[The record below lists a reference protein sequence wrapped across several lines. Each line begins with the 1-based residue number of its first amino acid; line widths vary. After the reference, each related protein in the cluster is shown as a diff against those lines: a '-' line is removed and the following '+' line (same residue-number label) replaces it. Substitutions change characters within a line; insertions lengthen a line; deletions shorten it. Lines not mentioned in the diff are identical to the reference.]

1 MPAMNV
7 LARAK
12 MSSHLIFSS
21 PSPAMRLLNFHPKT
35 AALLQCETYSTKTTA
50 RGSSRKTPEPTKPK
64 PEKRSATTSLI
75 SFSQIALKQSEE
87 LTAVWPK
94 PGTIS
99 YQSKAANFVN
109 LIGRVGIPI
118 RFESAGGGKH
128 LATTV
133 ISLMNGGVKDP
144 LKIPVLFEGLLAR
157 VVSGHVR
164 ENDCV
169 FVSGHLSVDPTDP
182 VPNESES
189 ESESLGKFHVVAEN
203 INFVV
208 GLEKNSLY
216 GLGTDKS
223 VENAANGFDELPKRE
238 KTEDDEPLA
247 QTAVPE
253 SGNGDGKKKDVD
265 KAMDLWRDLV
275 KNPLQWWDF
284 REHKANG
291 LVKANHPDFKQKVN
305 EEPLWIKNAPKWI
318 LPEIVKLEFE
328 VKNMRPKQ
336 NKTDDSWKELV
347 ENLDDWW
354 DNRATKRNPKAP
366 DFVHKVTSKV
376 DFALILRSM
385 QLLLIEAQKANRS
398 LMDERESES
407 KKTTFQEEIDKTEI
421 KEKDAKRLLIVVTP
435 TSTRNKLRLEFYDHG
450 FIDEIKAVE

>member
-1 MPAMNV
+1 
-7 LARAK
+7 
-12 MSSHLIFSS
+12 MSSHLISSS
-21 PSPAMRLLNFHPKT
+21 PSPSMRLPKL
-35 AALLQCETYSTKTTA
+35 AALLQCEPYSTKTTA

-64 PEKRSATTSLI
+64 PEKRSARTSLI

-169 FVSGHLSVDPTDP
+169 FVSGHLSVDPTGP
-182 VPNESES
+182 VPSES

-223 VENAANGFDELPKRE
+223 VENAANLFDKLSEKVELFDKLSVE
-238 KTEDDEPLA
+238 TEDDELLA
-247 QTAVPE
+247 QTAIPE
-253 SGNGDGKKKDVD
+253 SGNGDGKKKDAD
-265 KAMDLWRDLV
+265 KTTDLWRDLV

-284 REHKANG
+284 REHKANR
-291 LVKANHPDFKQKVN
+291 LVKENHPDFKQKVT
-305 EEPLWIKNAPKWI
+305 EEPLWIKSAPKWI

-366 DFVHKVTSKV
+366 DFRHKVTSKGMW
-376 DFALILRSM
+376 L
-385 QLLLIEAQKANRS
+385 
-398 LMDERESES
+398 SES
-407 KKTTFQEEIDKTEI
+407 PSWV
-421 KEKDAKRLLIVVTP
+421 L
-435 TSTRNKLRLEFYDHG
+435 SKLPPV
-450 FIDEIKAVE
+450 KN